1 MSTSKNITNA
11 IIFQAQN
18 LWALILA
25 ALAGI
30 RVQVERIKSSP
41 TAKKV
46 CAGILAAL
54 VLILNSLISF
64 RIAQR
69 DAQRSFEA
77 WQERFVNDYLTQQEA
92 AAIGIPPD
100 PKEEL
105 KKQEINA
112 LAQFIQ
118 GVKMFNYSFEDFV
131 TAAWCMD
138 ARTRNPAYPETLVEV
153 IQQPKQWLG
162 YNPEAIVTK
171 DEYATA
177 TRVWDVIKGADHPE
191 VSSDF
196 VYASFERDGIT
207 LRDTWE
213 ISTKTHFYRWEQ

>member
-1 MSTSKNITNA
+1 MNNTIKFANWQASEIKNGFFSVMAGARLVFESARRHRAARIA
-11 IIFQAQN
+11 G
-18 LWALILA
+18 WVLI
-25 ALAGI
+25 
-30 RVQVERIKSSP
+30 
-41 TAKKV
+41 
-46 CAGILAAL
+46 AAL
-54 VLILNSLISF
+54 VMTLEWLIAA
-64 RIAQR
+64 RVEHGKAQ
-69 DAQRSFEA
+69 ALYT
-77 WQERFVNDYLTQQEA
+77 ERVEQFKADYLDQQDA
-92 AAIGIPPD
+92 ARRGMPID
-100 PKEEL
+100 PKEEQ
-105 KKQEINA
+105 KKAEITA

-138 ARTRNPAYPETLVEV
+138 ARTRNPAYPDTLVEV

-162 YNPEAIVTK
+162 YNSKVIATK